1 MPLLDVERGDGS
13 RRWPSSVNR
22 RMLRCM
28 ERNFGQ
34 SLEALEASARVPREQ
49 QIETQ
54 DVEPLREYIAPEDF
68 DRIRLVASPESA
80 GRLKPRG

>member
-1 MPLLDVERGDGS
+1 
-13 RRWPSSVNR
+13 
-22 RMLRCM
+22 MLRCM